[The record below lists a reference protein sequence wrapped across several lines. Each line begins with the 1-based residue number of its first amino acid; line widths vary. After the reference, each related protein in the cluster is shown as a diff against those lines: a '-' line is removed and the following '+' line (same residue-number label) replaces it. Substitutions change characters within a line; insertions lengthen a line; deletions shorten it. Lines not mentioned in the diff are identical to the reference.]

1 VSISFRLIE
10 HWFDAG
16 GGKKLREVLKAS
28 SWPTARK

>member
-16 GGKKLREVLKAS
+16 GGPKLRDVQKSS
-28 SWPTARK
+28 SWPTAR